1 MGANYYQ
8 IIAILAIVIIGFFV
22 FKMDALHVTGEKLTI
37 IAMFIALSVALQFFS
52 LMIPLF
58 GFPSMR
64 IGFSQLPLMVIGVLF
79 GPAWA
84 FISGIVQDFLGLI
97 VTPTGFPFFGFTLN
111 KIIIGLIPALLF
123 SKKIKWSPKMA
134 YMISQGL
141 LLSFLVGALAYLWM
155 TPSIVSEGN
164 VIEITTTI
172 KLVFSAGSVLM
183 IGAMM
188 FFLNLLTKKYKKYE
202 NDFPISVWAMSVV
215 LVEVVVQLILTPLW
229 LAIMYNIP
237 VLISFLLRVV
247 KATIMVPFTIVIGFG
262 ILILMSRLRLL
273 NRKA

>member
-1 MGANYYQ
+1 MALTYQ
-8 IIAILAIVIIGFFV
+8 IIAVAAIIIIGFFV
-22 FKMDALHVTGEKLTI
+22 FRMDKLHVTGEKLAI

-79 GPAWA
+79 GPSWA
-84 FISGIVQDFLGLI
+84 FLSGIVQDFLGLI

-123 SKKIKWSPKMA
+123 SKKIKWTPKVA
-134 YMISQGL
+134 YIVSQGI
-141 LLSFLVGALAYLWM
+141 LLSFLLGALAYLWL
-155 TPSIVSEGN
+155 TPSIVTNGE
-164 VIEITTTI
+164 VIEITMTI
-172 KLVFSAGSVLM
+172 KLVFSTGSVLL

-188 FFLNLLTKKYKKYE
+188 FFLHLLTEKYKKYE
-202 NDFPISVWAMSVV
+202 NDFSISIWAMSVV
-215 LVEVVVQLILTPLW
+215 LVEVIVQLMLTPLW
-229 LAIMYNIP
+229 LAIMYDIP
-237 VLISFLLRVV
+237 IWISFLLRVV
-247 KATIMVPFTIVIGFG
+247 KATIMVPLTIIIGYG
-262 ILILMSRLRLL
+262 ILILMSRLRLF

>member
-1 MGANYYQ
+1 MALTYQ
-8 IIAILAIVIIGFFV
+8 IIAVVAIIIIGFFV
-22 FKMDALHVTGEKLTI
+22 FRMDKLHVTGEKLAI

-79 GPAWA
+79 GPSWA
-84 FISGIVQDFLGLI
+84 FLSGIVQDFLGLI

-123 SKKIKWSPKMA
+123 SKKIKWTPKVA
-134 YMISQGL
+134 YIVSQGI
-141 LLSFLVGALAYLWM
+141 LLSFLLGALAYLWL
-155 TPSIVSEGN
+155 TPSIVTNGD
-164 VIEITTTI
+164 VIEITMTI
-172 KLVFSAGSVLM
+172 KLVFSTGSVLL

-188 FFLNLLTKKYKKYE
+188 FFLHLLTEKYKKYE
-202 NDFPISVWAMSVV
+202 NDFSISIWAMSVV
-215 LVEVVVQLILTPLW
+215 LVEVIVQLILTPLW
-229 LAIMYNIP
+229 LAIMYDIP
-237 VLISFLLRVV
+237 IWISFLLRVV
-247 KATIMVPFTIVIGFG
+247 KATIMVPLTIIIGYG
-262 ILILMSRLRLL
+262 ILILMSRLRLF

>member
-97 VTPTGFPFFGFTLN
+97 VTPTGFPVLRIYVEQNHYRFDSGVIVLKENQMVSQNGLHDFTRV
-111 KIIIGLIPALLF
+111 IAEFSGWSTGLF
-123 SKKIKWSPKMA
+123 MDDT
-134 YMISQGL
+134 
-141 LLSFLVGALAYLWM
+141 FH
-155 TPSIVSEGN
+155 
-164 VIEITTTI
+164 
-172 KLVFSAGSVLM
+172 
-183 IGAMM
+183 
-188 FFLNLLTKKYKKYE
+188 
-202 NDFPISVWAMSVV
+202 
-215 LVEVVVQLILTPLW
+215 
-229 LAIMYNIP
+229 
-237 VLISFLLRVV
+237 RVRG
-247 KATIMVPFTIVIGFG
+247 KCH
-262 ILILMSRLRLL
+262 
-273 NRKA
+273 

>member
-1 MGANYYQ
+1 MALTYQ
-8 IIAILAIVIIGFFV
+8 IIAVVAIVIIGFFV
-22 FKMDALHVTGEKLTI
+22 FKMDALHVTGEKLAI

-123 SKKIKWSPKMA
+123 SKKIKWSPKVA
-134 YMISQGL
+134 YMVSQGL
-141 LLSFLVGALAYLWM
+141 LLSFLVGALIYLWM

-172 KLVFSAGSVLM
+172 KLVFSAGSFLM

>member
-1 MGANYYQ
+1 MALTYQ
-8 IIAILAIVIIGFFV
+8 IIAVVAILIIGFLV
-22 FKMDALHVTGEKLTI
+22 FRIDKLHVTGEKLAI

-79 GPAWA
+79 GPSWA

-123 SKKIKWSPKMA
+123 SKKIKWSPKVA
-134 YMISQGL
+134 YIVSQGL

-164 VIEITTTI
+164 VIEITMTI
-172 KLVFSAGSVLM
+172 KLIFSAGSILM

-188 FFLNLLTKKYKKYE
+188 FFMNLLTKKYKKYE

>member
-1 MGANYYQ
+1 MALTYQ
-8 IIAILAIVIIGFFV
+8 IIAVAAIIIIGFFV
-22 FKMDALHVTGEKLTI
+22 FRMDKLHVTGEKLAI

-79 GPAWA
+79 GPSWA
-84 FISGIVQDFLGLI
+84 FLSGIVQDFLGLI

-123 SKKIKWSPKMA
+123 SKKIKWTPKVA
-134 YMISQGL
+134 YIVSQGIL
-141 LLSFLVGALAYLWM
+141 FSFLLGALAYLWM
-155 TPSIVSEGN
+155 TPSIITNGE
-164 VIEITTTI
+164 VIEITMTI
-172 KLVFSAGSVLM
+172 KLIFSTGSVLL

-188 FFLNLLTKKYKKYE
+188 FFLHLLTEKYKKYE
-202 NDFPISVWAMSVV
+202 NDFSISIWAMSVV
-215 LVEVVVQLILTPLW
+215 LVEVIVQLILTPLW
-229 LAIMYNIP
+229 LAIMYDIP
-237 VLISFLLRVV
+237 IWISFLLRVV
-247 KATIMVPFTIVIGFG
+247 KATIMVPFTIIIGYG
-262 ILILMSRLRLL
+262 ILILMSRLRLF

>member
-1 MGANYYQ
+1 MALTYQ
-8 IIAILAIVIIGFFV
+8 IIAVIVILIIGFFV
-22 FKMDALHVTGEKLTI
+22 FRIDKLHVTGEKLAI

-79 GPAWA
+79 GPSWA

-111 KIIIGLIPALLF
+111 KIIIGVIPALLF
-123 SKKIKWSPKMA
+123 SKKIKWSPKVA
-134 YMISQGL
+134 YMVSQGL
-141 LLSFLVGALAYLWM
+141 MLSFLFGALAYLWM

-164 VIEITTTI
+164 IIEINMTI
-172 KLVFSAGSVLM
+172 KLIFSAGSILM

-188 FFLNLLTKKYKKYE
+188 FFLSLLTKKYKKYE

-262 ILILMSRLRLL
+262 ILILMSRLHLL

>member
-1 MGANYYQ
+1 MALTYQ
-8 IIAILAIVIIGFFV
+8 IIAVIAILIIGFFV
-22 FKMDALHVTGEKLTI
+22 FRIDKLHVTGEKLAI

-79 GPAWA
+79 GPSWA

-123 SKKIKWSPKMA
+123 SKRIKWSPKVA
-134 YMISQGL
+134 YMVSQGL
-141 LLSFLVGALAYLWM
+141 LLSFLVGALAYLWL

-164 VIEITTTI
+164 VIEITLTI
-172 KLVFSAGSVLM
+172 KLIFSAGSVLM

-188 FFLNLLTKKYKKYE
+188 FFMNLLTKKYKKYE

>member
-1 MGANYYQ
+1 MALTYQ
-8 IIAILAIVIIGFFV
+8 IIAVAAIIIIGFFV
-22 FKMDALHVTGEKLTI
+22 FRMDKLHVTGEKLAI

-79 GPAWA
+79 GPSWA
-84 FISGIVQDFLGLI
+84 FLSGIVQDFLGLI

-123 SKKIKWSPKMA
+123 SKKIKWTPKVA
-134 YMISQGL
+134 YIVSQGI
-141 LLSFLVGALAYLWM
+141 LLSFLLGALAYLWL
-155 TPSIVSEGN
+155 TPSIVTNGE
-164 VIEITTTI
+164 VIEITMTI
-172 KLVFSAGSVLM
+172 KLVFSTGSVLL

-188 FFLNLLTKKYKKYE
+188 FFLKLLTEKYKKYE
-202 NDFPISVWAMSVV
+202 NDFSISIWAMSVV
-215 LVEVVVQLILTPLW
+215 LVEVIVQLMLTPLW
-229 LAIMYNIP
+229 LAIMYDIP
-237 VLISFLLRVV
+237 IWISFLLRVV
-247 KATIMVPFTIVIGFG
+247 KATIMVPLTIIIGYG
-262 ILILMSRLRLL
+262 ILILMSRLRLF

>member
-1 MGANYYQ
+1 MALTYQ
-8 IIAILAIVIIGFFV
+8 IIAVAAIIIIGFFV
-22 FKMDALHVTGEKLTI
+22 FRMDKLHVTGEKLAI

-79 GPAWA
+79 GPSWA
-84 FISGIVQDFLGLI
+84 FLSGIVQDFLGLI

-123 SKKIKWSPKMA
+123 SKKIKWTPKVA
-134 YMISQGL
+134 YIVSQGI
-141 LLSFLVGALAYLWM
+141 LLSFLLGALAYLWM
-155 TPSIVSEGN
+155 TPSIVTNGDI
-164 VIEITTTI
+164 IEITMTI
-172 KLVFSAGSVLM
+172 KLVFSTGSVLL

-188 FFLNLLTKKYKKYE
+188 FFLKLLTEKYKKYE
-202 NDFPISVWAMSVV
+202 NDFSISIWAMSVV
-215 LVEVVVQLILTPLW
+215 LVEVIVQLILTPLW
-229 LAIMYNIP
+229 LAIMYDIP
-237 VLISFLLRVV
+237 IWISFLLRVV
-247 KATIMVPFTIVIGFG
+247 KATIMVPFTIIIGYG
-262 ILILMSRLRLL
+262 ILILMSRLRLF

>member
-1 MGANYYQ
+1 MALTYQ
-8 IIAILAIVIIGFFV
+8 IIAVVAILIIGFLV
-22 FKMDALHVTGEKLTI
+22 FRIDKLHVTGEKLAI

-79 GPAWA
+79 GPSWA

-123 SKKIKWSPKMA
+123 SKKIKWSPKVA
-134 YMISQGL
+134 YIVSQGL

-164 VIEITTTI
+164 VIEITMTI
-172 KLVFSAGSVLM
+172 KLIFSAGSILM

-188 FFLNLLTKKYKKYE
+188 FFMNLLTKKYKKYE

-247 KATIMVPFTIVIGFG
+247 KATIMVPFTIVIG
-262 ILILMSRLRLL
+262 
-273 NRKA
+273 

>member
-1 MGANYYQ
+1 MALAYQ
-8 IIAILAIVIIGFFV
+8 IIAVVAILIIGYLV
-22 FKMDALHVTGEKLTI
+22 FKMDPLHVTGEKIAI

-123 SKKIKWSPKMA
+123 SKKIKWTPRVA
-134 YMISQGL
+134 YIVSQGL
-141 LLSFLVGALAYLWM
+141 MLSFLVGALIYLWV
-155 TPSIVSEGN
+155 TPSIVTNGE

-172 KLVFSAGSVLM
+172 KLIFSAGSIVM

-188 FFLNLLTKKYKKYE
+188 FFLNLLTKKYKK
-202 NDFPISVWAMSVV
+202 
-215 LVEVVVQLILTPLW
+215 
-229 LAIMYNIP
+229 
-237 VLISFLLRVV
+237 
-247 KATIMVPFTIVIGFG
+247 
-262 ILILMSRLRLL
+262 
-273 NRKA
+273 

>member
-1 MGANYYQ
+1 
-8 IIAILAIVIIGFFV
+8 
-22 FKMDALHVTGEKLTI
+22 
-37 IAMFIALSVALQFFS
+37 
-52 LMIPLF
+52 
-58 GFPSMR
+58 
-64 IGFSQLPLMVIGVLF
+64 
-79 GPAWA
+79 
-84 FISGIVQDFLGLI
+84 
-97 VTPTGFPFFGFTLN
+97 
-111 KIIIGLIPALLF
+111 
-123 SKKIKWSPKMA
+123 
-134 YMISQGL
+134 
-141 LLSFLVGALAYLWM
+141 
-155 TPSIVSEGN
+155 
-164 VIEITTTI
+164 
-172 KLVFSAGSVLM
+172 M

-188 FFLNLLTKKYKKYE
+188 FFMNLLTKKYKKYE

>member
-1 MGANYYQ
+1 MALTYQ
-8 IIAILAIVIIGFFV
+8 IIAVAAIIIIGFFV
-22 FKMDALHVTGEKLTI
+22 FRMDKLHVTGEKLAI

-79 GPAWA
+79 GPSWA
-84 FISGIVQDFLGLI
+84 FLSGIVQDFLGLI

-123 SKKIKWSPKMA
+123 SKKIKWTPKVA
-134 YMISQGL
+134 YIVSQGI
-141 LLSFLVGALAYLWM
+141 LLSFLLGALAYLWL
-155 TPSIVSEGN
+155 TPSIVTNGE
-164 VIEITTTI
+164 VIEITMTI
-172 KLVFSAGSVLM
+172 KLVFSTGSVLL

-188 FFLNLLTKKYKKYE
+188 FFLKLLTEKYKKYE
-202 NDFPISVWAMSVV
+202 NDFSISIWAMSVV
-215 LVEVVVQLILTPLW
+215 LVEVIVQLILTPLW
-229 LAIMYNIP
+229 LAIMYDIP
-237 VLISFLLRVV
+237 IWISFLLRVV
-247 KATIMVPFTIVIGFG
+247 KATIMVPFTIIIGYG
-262 ILILMSRLRLL
+262 ILILMSRLRLF

>member
-1 MGANYYQ
+1 MALAYQ
-8 IIAILAIVIIGFFV
+8 IIAIVAILIIGYFV
-22 FKMDALHVTGEKLTI
+22 FKIDPLHVTGEKI
-37 IAMFIALSVALQFFS
+37 AVIAMFIALSVALQFFS

-79 GPAWA
+79 GPSWA

-123 SKKIKWSPKMA
+123 SKKIKWTPKVA
-134 YMISQGL
+134 YMISQAL
-141 LLSFLVGALAYLWM
+141 LLSFLLGALAYLWV
-155 TPSIVSEGN
+155 TPSIVSDGN

-172 KLVFSAGSVLM
+172 KLIFTAGSVLM

-188 FFLNLLTKKYKKYE
+188 VFLNLLTKKYKKYE

-215 LVEVVVQLILTPLW
+215 LVEVVVQMILTPLW
-229 LAIMYNIP
+229 LAIMYGIP
-237 VLISFLLRVV
+237 VWISFLLRVV

-262 ILILMSRLRLL
+262 ILILMSRLRLT

>member
-1 MGANYYQ
+1 MALTYQ
-8 IIAILAIVIIGFFV
+8 IIAVAAIIIIGFFV
-22 FKMDALHVTGEKLTI
+22 FRMDKLHVTGEKLAI

-79 GPAWA
+79 GPSWA
-84 FISGIVQDFLGLI
+84 FLSGIVQDFLGLI

-123 SKKIKWSPKMA
+123 SKKIKWTPKVA
-134 YMISQGL
+134 YIVSQGI
-141 LLSFLVGALAYLWM
+141 LLSFLLGALAYLWL
-155 TPSIVSEGN
+155 TPSIVTNGE
-164 VIEITTTI
+164 VIEITMTI
-172 KLVFSAGSVLM
+172 KLVFSTGSVLL

-188 FFLNLLTKKYKKYE
+188 FFLHLLTEKYKKYE
-202 NDFPISVWAMSVV
+202 NDFSISIWAMSVV
-215 LVEVVVQLILTPLW
+215 LVEVIVQLILTPLW
-229 LAIMYNIP
+229 LAIMYDIP
-237 VLISFLLRVV
+237 IWISFLLRVV
-247 KATIMVPFTIVIGFG
+247 KATIMVPLTIIIGYG
-262 ILILMSRLRLL
+262 ILILMSRLRLF

>member
-1 MGANYYQ
+1 
-8 IIAILAIVIIGFFV
+8 
-22 FKMDALHVTGEKLTI
+22 
-37 IAMFIALSVALQFFS
+37 
-52 LMIPLF
+52 
-58 GFPSMR
+58 
-64 IGFSQLPLMVIGVLF
+64 
-79 GPAWA
+79 
-84 FISGIVQDFLGLI
+84 
-97 VTPTGFPFFGFTLN
+97 
-111 KIIIGLIPALLF
+111 
-123 SKKIKWSPKMA
+123 
-134 YMISQGL
+134 
-141 LLSFLVGALAYLWM
+141 M

>member
-1 MGANYYQ
+1 MALTYQ
-8 IIAILAIVIIGFFV
+8 IIAVAAIIIIGFFV
-22 FKMDALHVTGEKLTI
+22 FRMDKLHVTGEKLAI

-79 GPAWA
+79 GPSWA
-84 FISGIVQDFLGLI
+84 FLSGIVQDFLGLI

-123 SKKIKWSPKMA
+123 SKKIKWTPKVA
-134 YMISQGL
+134 YIVSQGI
-141 LLSFLVGALAYLWM
+141 LLSFLLGALAYLWL
-155 TPSIVSEGN
+155 TPSIVTNGDI
-164 VIEITTTI
+164 IEITMTI
-172 KLVFSAGSVLM
+172 KLVFSTGSILL

-202 NDFPISVWAMSVV
+202 NDFSISIWAMSVV

-229 LAIMYNIP
+229 LAIMYDIP
-237 VLISFLLRVV
+237 IWISFLLRVV
-247 KATIMVPFTIVIGFG
+247 KATIMVPFTIIIGYG
-262 ILILMSRLRLL
+262 ILILMSRLRLF

>member
-1 MGANYYQ
+1 MALTYQ
-8 IIAILAIVIIGFFV
+8 IIAVAAIIIIGFFV
-22 FKMDALHVTGEKLTI
+22 FRMDKLHVTGEKLAI

-79 GPAWA
+79 GPSWA
-84 FISGIVQDFLGLI
+84 FLSGIVQDFLGLI

-123 SKKIKWSPKMA
+123 SKKIKWTPKVA
-134 YMISQGL
+134 YIVSQGI
-141 LLSFLVGALAYLWM
+141 LLSFLLGALAYLWL
-155 TPSIVSEGN
+155 TPSIVTNGDI
-164 VIEITTTI
+164 IEITMTI
-172 KLVFSAGSVLM
+172 KLVFSTGSVLL

-202 NDFPISVWAMSVV
+202 NDFSISIWAMSVV
-215 LVEVVVQLILTPLW
+215 LVEVIVQLILTPLW
-229 LAIMYNIP
+229 LAIMYDIP
-237 VLISFLLRVV
+237 IWISFLLRVV
-247 KATIMVPFTIVIGFG
+247 KATIMVPFTIIIGYG
-262 ILILMSRLRLL
+262 ILILMSRLRLF

>member
-1 MGANYYQ
+1 MALTYQ
-8 IIAILAIVIIGFFV
+8 IIAVVAIIIIGFFV
-22 FKMDALHVTGEKLTI
+22 FKMDTLHVTGEKLAI

-123 SKKIKWSPKMA
+123 SKKIKWSPKVA
-134 YMISQGL
+134 YMVSQGL

-188 FFLNLLTKKYKKYE
+188 FFLSLLTKKYKKYE

>member
-1 MGANYYQ
+1 MALTYQ
-8 IIAILAIVIIGFFV
+8 IIAVVAIIIIGFFV
-22 FKMDALHVTGEKLTI
+22 FRMDKLHVTGEKLAI

-79 GPAWA
+79 GPSWA
-84 FISGIVQDFLGLI
+84 FLSGIVQDFLGLI

-123 SKKIKWSPKMA
+123 SKKIKWTPKVA
-134 YMISQGL
+134 YIVSQGI
-141 LLSFLVGALAYLWM
+141 LLSFLLGALAYLWM
-155 TPSIVSEGN
+155 TPSIVTNGE
-164 VIEITTTI
+164 VIEITMTI
-172 KLVFSAGSVLM
+172 KLVFSTGSVLL

-188 FFLNLLTKKYKKYE
+188 FFLHLLTEKYKKYE
-202 NDFPISVWAMSVV
+202 NDFSISIWAMSVV
-215 LVEVVVQLILTPLW
+215 LVEVIVQLMLTPLW
-229 LAIMYNIP
+229 LAIMYDIP
-237 VLISFLLRVV
+237 IWISFLLRVV
-247 KATIMVPFTIVIGFG
+247 KATIMVPFTIIIGYG
-262 ILILMSRLRLL
+262 ILILMSRLRLF

>member
-1 MGANYYQ
+1 MALTYQ
-8 IIAILAIVIIGFFV
+8 VIAVIAILIIGFFV
-22 FKMDALHVTGEKLTI
+22 FRIDKLHVTGEKLAI

-79 GPAWA
+79 GPSWA

-123 SKKIKWSPKMA
+123 SKKIKWSPKVA
-134 YMISQGL
+134 YLVSQGL
-141 LLSFLVGALAYLWM
+141 MLSFLLGALIYLWM

-172 KLVFSAGSVLM
+172 KLIFSAGSILM

-262 ILILMSRLRLL
+262 ILILMSRLHLL

>member
-1 MGANYYQ
+1 MALTYQ
-8 IIAILAIVIIGFFV
+8 IIAVAAIIIIGFFV
-22 FKMDALHVTGEKLTI
+22 FRMDKLHVTGEKLAI

-79 GPAWA
+79 GPSWA
-84 FISGIVQDFLGLI
+84 FLSGIVQDFLGLI

-111 KIIIGLIPALLF
+111 KIMIGLIPALLF
-123 SKKIKWSPKMA
+123 SKKIKWTPKVA
-134 YMISQGL
+134 YIVSQGI
-141 LLSFLVGALAYLWM
+141 LLSFLLGALAYLWL
-155 TPSIVSEGN
+155 TPSIVTNGE
-164 VIEITTTI
+164 VIEITMTI
-172 KLVFSAGSVLM
+172 KLIFSTGSVLL

-202 NDFPISVWAMSVV
+202 NDFSISIWAMSVV

-229 LAIMYNIP
+229 LAIMYDIP
-237 VLISFLLRVV
+237 IWISFLLRVV
-247 KATIMVPFTIVIGFG
+247 KATIMVPLTIIIGYG
-262 ILILMSRLRLL
+262 ILILMSRLRLF

>member
-1 MGANYYQ
+1 MALTYQ
-8 IIAILAIVIIGFFV
+8 IIAVVAIVIIGFFV
-22 FKMDALHVTGEKLTI
+22 FKMDALHVTGEKLAI

-123 SKKIKWSPKMA
+123 SKKIKWSPKVA
-134 YMISQGL
+134 YMVSQGL
-141 LLSFLVGALAYLWM
+141 LLSFLIGALTYLWM

-172 KLVFSAGSVLM
+172 KLVFSAGSFLM

>member
-1 MGANYYQ
+1 MALTYQ
-8 IIAILAIVIIGFFV
+8 IIAVVAIIIIGFFV
-22 FKMDALHVTGEKLTI
+22 FRMDKLHVTGEKLAI

-79 GPAWA
+79 GPSWA
-84 FISGIVQDFLGLI
+84 FLSGIVQDFLGLI

-123 SKKIKWSPKMA
+123 SKKIKWTPKVA
-134 YMISQGL
+134 YIVSQGI
-141 LLSFLVGALAYLWM
+141 LLSFLLGALAYLWL
-155 TPSIVSEGN
+155 TPSIVTNGDI
-164 VIEITTTI
+164 IEITMTI
-172 KLVFSAGSVLM
+172 KLIFSTGSVLL

-188 FFLNLLTKKYKKYE
+188 FFLKLLTEKYKKYE
-202 NDFPISVWAMSVV
+202 NDFSISIWAMSVV
-215 LVEVVVQLILTPLW
+215 LVEVIVQLILTPLW
-229 LAIMYNIP
+229 LAIMYDIP
-237 VLISFLLRVV
+237 IWISFLLRVV
-247 KATIMVPFTIVIGFG
+247 KATIMVPFTIIIGYG
-262 ILILMSRLRLL
+262 ILILMSRLRLF

>member
-1 MGANYYQ
+1 MALTYQ
-8 IIAILAIVIIGFFV
+8 IIAVAAIIIIGFFV
-22 FKMDALHVTGEKLTI
+22 FRMDKLHVTGEKLAI

-79 GPAWA
+79 GPSWA
-84 FISGIVQDFLGLI
+84 FLSGIVQDFLGLI

-123 SKKIKWSPKMA
+123 SKKIKWTPKVA
-134 YMISQGL
+134 YIVSQGI
-141 LLSFLVGALAYLWM
+141 LLSFLLGALAYLWL
-155 TPSIVSEGN
+155 TPSIVTNGE
-164 VIEITTTI
+164 VIEITMTI
-172 KLVFSAGSVLM
+172 KLVFSTGSVLL

-188 FFLNLLTKKYKKYE
+188 FFLKLLTEKYKKYE
-202 NDFPISVWAMSVV
+202 NDFSISIWAMSVV
-215 LVEVVVQLILTPLW
+215 LVEVIVQLILTPLW
-229 LAIMYNIP
+229 LAIMYDIP
-237 VLISFLLRVV
+237 IWISFLLRVV
-247 KATIMVPFTIVIGFG
+247 KATIMVPLTIIIGYG
-262 ILILMSRLRLL
+262 ILILMSRLRLF

>member
-1 MGANYYQ
+1 MALTYQ
-8 IIAILAIVIIGFFV
+8 IIAVAAIIIIGFFV
-22 FKMDALHVTGEKLTI
+22 FRMDKLHVTGEKLAI

-79 GPAWA
+79 GPSWA
-84 FISGIVQDFLGLI
+84 FLSGIVQDFLGLI

-123 SKKIKWSPKMA
+123 SKKIKWTPKVA
-134 YMISQGL
+134 YIVSQGI
-141 LLSFLVGALAYLWM
+141 LLSFLLGALAYLWL
-155 TPSIVSEGN
+155 TPSIVTNGDI
-164 VIEITTTI
+164 IEITMTI
-172 KLVFSAGSVLM
+172 KLVFSTGSVLL

-188 FFLNLLTKKYKKYE
+188 FFLKLLTEKYKKYE
-202 NDFPISVWAMSVV
+202 NDFSISIWAMSVV
-215 LVEVVVQLILTPLW
+215 LVEVIVQLMLTPLW
-229 LAIMYNIP
+229 LAIMYDIP
-237 VLISFLLRVV
+237 IWISFLLRVV
-247 KATIMVPFTIVIGFG
+247 KATIMVPLTIIIGYG
-262 ILILMSRLRLL
+262 ILILMSRLRLF

>member
-1 MGANYYQ
+1 MALTYQ
-8 IIAILAIVIIGFFV
+8 IIAVAAIIIIGFFV
-22 FKMDALHVTGEKLTI
+22 FRMDKLHVTGEKLAI

-79 GPAWA
+79 GPSWA
-84 FISGIVQDFLGLI
+84 FLSGIVQDFLGLI

-123 SKKIKWSPKMA
+123 SKKIKWTPKVA
-134 YMISQGL
+134 YIVSQGI
-141 LLSFLVGALAYLWM
+141 LLSFLLGALAYLWM
-155 TPSIVSEGN
+155 TPSIVTNGE
-164 VIEITTTI
+164 VIEITMTI
-172 KLVFSAGSVLM
+172 KLVFSAGSILL

-202 NDFPISVWAMSVV
+202 NDFSISIWAMSVV

-229 LAIMYNIP
+229 LAIMYDIP
-237 VLISFLLRVV
+237 IWISFLLRVV
-247 KATIMVPFTIVIGFG
+247 KATIMVPFTIIIGYG
-262 ILILMSRLRLL
+262 ILILMNRLRLF

>member
-1 MGANYYQ
+1 MALTYQ
-8 IIAILAIVIIGFFV
+8 IIAVAAILVIGYFV
-22 FKMDALHVTGEKLTI
+22 FRMDKLHVTGEKLAI

-79 GPAWA
+79 GPSWA

-111 KIIIGLIPALLF
+111 KVIIALVPALLF
-123 SKKIKWSPKMA
+123 SKKIKWTPKVA
-134 YMISQGL
+134 YFVSQAL
-141 LLSFLVGALAYLWM
+141 LLSFLLGALAYLWM
-155 TPSIVSEGN
+155 TPSIVSSGE
-164 VIEITTTI
+164 VIEITLAI
-172 KLVFSAGSVLM
+172 KLIFSAGSLLL

-188 FFLNLLTKKYKKYE
+188 FFLHLLTKKYKKYE
-202 NDFPISVWAMSVV
+202 NDFSISVWAMSVV

-247 KATIMVPFTIVIGFG
+247 KATIMVPLTIILGYG
-262 ILILMSRLRLL
+262 ILILMSRLRLF

>member
-1 MGANYYQ
+1 MALTYQ
-8 IIAILAIVIIGFFV
+8 IIAVVAIIIIGFFV
-22 FKMDALHVTGEKLTI
+22 FRMDKLHVTGEKLAI

-79 GPAWA
+79 GPSWA
-84 FISGIVQDFLGLI
+84 FLSGIVQDFLGLI

-123 SKKIKWSPKMA
+123 SKKIKWTPKVA
-134 YMISQGL
+134 YIVSQGI
-141 LLSFLVGALAYLWM
+141 LLSFLLGALAYLWL
-155 TPSIVSEGN
+155 TPSIVTNGE
-164 VIEITTTI
+164 VIEITMTI
-172 KLVFSAGSVLM
+172 KLVFSTGSVLL

-188 FFLNLLTKKYKKYE
+188 FFLKLLTEKYKKYE
-202 NDFPISVWAMSVV
+202 NDFSISIWAMSVV
-215 LVEVVVQLILTPLW
+215 LVEVIVQLILTPLW
-229 LAIMYNIP
+229 LAIMYDIP
-237 VLISFLLRVV
+237 IWISFLLRVV
-247 KATIMVPFTIVIGFG
+247 KATIMVPFTIIIGYG
-262 ILILMSRLRLL
+262 ILILMSRLRLF

>member
-1 MGANYYQ
+1 MALTYQ
-8 IIAILAIVIIGFFV
+8 IIAVVAIIIIGFFV
-22 FKMDALHVTGEKLTI
+22 FRMDKLHVTGEKLAI

-79 GPAWA
+79 GPSWA
-84 FISGIVQDFLGLI
+84 FLSGIVQDFLGLI

-123 SKKIKWSPKMA
+123 SKKIKWTPKVA
-134 YMISQGL
+134 YIVSQGI
-141 LLSFLVGALAYLWM
+141 LLSFLLGALAYLWL
-155 TPSIVSEGN
+155 TPSIVTNGE
-164 VIEITTTI
+164 VIEITMTI
-172 KLVFSAGSVLM
+172 KLVFSTGSVLL

-188 FFLNLLTKKYKKYE
+188 FFLKLLTEKYKKYE
-202 NDFPISVWAMSVV
+202 NDFSISIWAMSVV
-215 LVEVVVQLILTPLW
+215 LVEVIVQLILTPLW
-229 LAIMYNIP
+229 LAIMYDIP
-237 VLISFLLRVV
+237 IWISFLLRVV
-247 KATIMVPFTIVIGFG
+247 KATIMVPLTIIIGYG
-262 ILILMSRLRLL
+262 ILILMSRLRLF

>member
-1 MGANYYQ
+1 MALTYQ
-8 IIAILAIVIIGFFV
+8 IIAVMAIVIIGFFV
-22 FKMDALHVTGEKLTI
+22 FKMDALHVTGEKLAI

-123 SKKIKWSPKMA
+123 SKNIKWSPKVA
-134 YMISQGL
+134 YMVSQGL
-141 LLSFLVGALAYLWM
+141 LLSFLVGALTYLWM

-172 KLVFSAGSVLM
+172 KLVFSAGSFLM

>member
-1 MGANYYQ
+1 MALTYQ
-8 IIAILAIVIIGFFV
+8 IIAVAAIIIIGFFV
-22 FKMDALHVTGEKLTI
+22 FRMDKLHVTGEKLAI

-79 GPAWA
+79 GPSWA
-84 FISGIVQDFLGLI
+84 FLSGIVQDFLGLI

-123 SKKIKWSPKMA
+123 SKKIKWTPKVA
-134 YMISQGL
+134 YIVSQGI
-141 LLSFLVGALAYLWM
+141 LLSFFLGALAYLWL
-155 TPSIVSEGN
+155 TPSIVTNGDI
-164 VIEITTTI
+164 IEITMTI
-172 KLVFSAGSVLM
+172 KLVFSTGSVLL

-188 FFLNLLTKKYKKYE
+188 FFLKLLTEKYKKYE
-202 NDFPISVWAMSVV
+202 NDFSISIWAMSVV
-215 LVEVVVQLILTPLW
+215 LVEVIVQLMLTPLW
-229 LAIMYNIP
+229 LAIMYDIP
-237 VLISFLLRVV
+237 IWISFLLRVV
-247 KATIMVPFTIVIGFG
+247 KATIMVPFTIIIGYG
-262 ILILMSRLRLL
+262 ILILMSRLRLF

>member
-1 MGANYYQ
+1 MALTYQ
-8 IIAILAIVIIGFFV
+8 IIAVVAIIIIGFFV
-22 FKMDALHVTGEKLTI
+22 FRMDKLHVTGEKLAI

-79 GPAWA
+79 GPSWA
-84 FISGIVQDFLGLI
+84 FLSGIVQDFLGLI

-123 SKKIKWSPKMA
+123 SKKIKWTPKVA
-134 YMISQGL
+134 YIVSQGI
-141 LLSFLVGALAYLWM
+141 LLSFLLGALAYLWM
-155 TPSIVSEGN
+155 TPSIVTNGE
-164 VIEITTTI
+164 VIEITMTI
-172 KLVFSAGSVLM
+172 KLVFSTGSVLL

-188 FFLNLLTKKYKKYE
+188 FFLHLLTEKYKKYE
-202 NDFPISVWAMSVV
+202 NDFSISIWAMSVV
-215 LVEVVVQLILTPLW
+215 LVEVIVQLILTPLW
-229 LAIMYNIP
+229 LAIMYDIP
-237 VLISFLLRVV
+237 IWISFLLRVV
-247 KATIMVPFTIVIGFG
+247 KATIMVPFTIIIGYG
-262 ILILMSRLRLL
+262 ILILMSRLRLF